1 MDPIRA
7 TNKKEKIFL
16 PNDFNVYETHKKVRP
31 LKGGLCWQDAF
42 IDPTPKIHWAMIK
55 ELRYFAKTA
64 RLSNE
69 YFKLI
74 EVLPGAYHMEWTED
88 ETVWTVKEIL
98 SELPLKLIVGGSSPE
113 ERALLSSSM
122 KKDVVLSTG

>member
-69 YFKLI
+69 YFQAHR
-74 EVLPGAYHMEWTED
+74 GSTWG
-88 ETVWTVKEIL
+88 L
-98 SELPLKLIVGGSSPE
+98 SYGVDRRRDGV
-113 ERALLSSSM
+113 
-122 KKDVVLSTG
+122 DC